1 MPPVATILAGFP
13 AGFVAL
19 LAPCCFAVLLAAY
32 FARFT
37 HERDRMARMTLV
49 FATGVWAVYL
59 VPTLGIAALSSV
71 FLAYHM
77 WIYKIGGAFML
88 ALAVMLLLGYRV
100 MLPKP
105 EWLRRQS
112 LESQRPRE
120 SYDYGA
126 VFGLGFVSGLSTVC
140 CAPVLASLLA
150 LSSASGSI
158 IVALAAGLYFVLGMT
173 LPLFAV
179 AVVAD
184 RDRLRRFLR
193 DLQKRPAV
201 SYRLG
206 ARRVALTTGD
216 LLAAALYAVFGFAMA
231 FLFGGM
237 GTATSG
243 EMAMN
248 MRTLEIDAWLQA
260 HASFLPL
267 WLVVAFPIA
276 VVAIICTIATWRE
289 AHEIRESNEGPG
301 PRDGGGRLGDCC
313 H

>member
-32 FARFT
+32 FTRFA

-49 FATGVWAVYL
+49 FAAGVWGVYL
-59 VPTLGIAALSSV
+59 VPTLGIAALSST

-105 EWLRRQS
+105 AWLRQWS
-112 LESQRPRE
+112 LGSQRPRE
-120 SYDYGA
+120 SYEYGA
-126 VFGLGFVSGLSTVC
+126 VFGLGFVSGLSTLC

-158 IVALAAGLYFVLGMT
+158 AVALAAGLYFVLGMT
-173 LPLFAV
+173 LPLFAI

-193 DLQKRPAV
+193 DLQKRPALA
-201 SYRLG
+201 YRLG
-206 ARRVALTTGD
+206 ARKIALTSGD
-216 LLAAALYAVFGFAMA
+216 LLAAVLYAVFGFAMV

-237 GTATSG
+237 GTATSE

-276 VVAIICTIATWRE
+276 AVAAVYAIATWRE
-289 AHEIRESNEGPG
+289 SHEVHESNEGPG
-301 PRDGGGRLGDCC
+301 PRDDGGRLGDCC

>member
-1 MPPVATILAGFP
+1 
-13 AGFVAL
+13 
-19 LAPCCFAVLLAAY
+19 
-32 FARFT
+32 
-37 HERDRMARMTLV
+37 
-49 FATGVWAVYL
+49 
-59 VPTLGIAALSSV
+59 
-71 FLAYHM
+71 M

-105 EWLRRQS
+105 EWLRHRS

-126 VFGLGFVSGLSTVC
+126 VFGLGFVSGLSTLC
-140 CAPVLASLLA
+140 CAPVLASVLA

-158 IVALAAGLYFVLGMT
+158 VVALAAVLYFVLGMT
-173 LPLFAV
+173 LPLFAI

-184 RDRLRRFLR
+184 RDRLRRLLR

-216 LLAAALYAVFGFAMA
+216 LLAAVLYAVFGFAMA
-231 FLFGGM
+231 FLVGGM
-237 GTATSG
+237 GTATSE

-248 MRTLEIDAWLQA
+248 LRTLEIDAWLQA